1 VKETGVIMAETY
13 MFVGRAVNKNGMVFL
28 IDMNEVYKV
37 LKNKVIMI
45 HDRMAN
51 VVFDVDEG

>member
-1 VKETGVIMAETY
+1 MAETY